1 MWIQEG
7 ICSFGDALATKEL
20 AGEEAYFCECEIQL
34 QHLRK
39 NSRSTRR
46 TSRFRQCYKG
56 THSMAKELSFMHSL
70 SYLLGEQVFF
80 PILKKLATD
89 EKYTY
94 NHFVTTDDVEQLFSK
109 ESGKNLKPF
118 FDFYLRTN

>member
-1 MWIQEG
+1 
-7 ICSFGDALATKEL
+7 
-20 AGEEAYFCECEIQL
+20 
-34 QHLRK
+34 
-39 NSRSTRR
+39 
-46 TSRFRQCYKG
+46 
-56 THSMAKELSFMHSL
+56 MHSL
-70 SYLLGEQVFF
+70 SYLLGESVFF

-118 FDFYLRTN
+118 LISIFGQLINSNLKLFTVR